1 MPETGYA
8 TFGMQSPA
16 LELLMKDAEQLG
28 HSDRKRVFRYIGS
41 FTEIAAELM
50 RSSLD
55 SGEKQY
61 FLKLHHDH
69 VQAAIMTSQHACF
82 CSMNKNLLLNVVN
95 TRFKQYLDE
104 L

>member
-41 FTEIAAELM
+41 FTEIAAGTTKKRNEVKIFFQRAIAM
-50 RSSLD
+50 CRR
-55 SGEKQY
+55 
-61 FLKLHHDH
+61 LK
-69 VQAAIMTSQHACF
+69 
-82 CSMNKNLLLNVVN
+82 
-95 TRFKQYLDE
+95 
-104 L
+104 